1 MISRLG
7 FTLTCIIQQDRSRPA
22 NAASGI
28 VHRSPRRTEMTP
40 AQEQM
45 MLTNLTAISQDIKV
59 LLELIKEL
67 TQQEAAAEE
76 KAYNQLVH
84 IAHKR

>member
-1 MISRLG
+1 
-7 FTLTCIIQQDRSRPA
+7 
-22 NAASGI
+22 
-28 VHRSPRRTEMTP
+28 MTP